1 MKKKELILKELDH
14 LIETA
19 YFKTKPLQR
28 KFLQHFSAVYRTSD
42 EIVTVR
48 NQDLVAIYE
57 NETPEIKNDGNKF
70 LSKKNAVSKHI
81 GKLRENLK
89 EFYQGPG
96 KARQHVISIPKNEH
110 GNYSLDVLSR
120 QSKKGI
126 REGPPKAVQ
135 GNVLVLSDAN
145 NTGSVLRP
153 QSVTEIIL
161 LVLKG
166 VDRKRLVQIQRAAA
180 GIMWGVLLVGL
191 AVLIVLLIGIPY
203 WPAMPL
209 MGLSL
214 AGLLMICTCIAVLA
228 RPITRLS
235 DMPFRR
241 WWGDTFCMYRREAL
255 VLARYSGRCMV
266 DGCYGHLSVVQEGH
280 ERTDLF
286 YPLPRRWIIVCKN
299 VPTEHPRMPFDFTA
313 LDRAQAPNGSSER
326 ELARRA

>member
-28 KFLQHFSAVYRTSD
+28 KFLHHFSAVYRTSD

-57 NETPEIKNDGNKF
+57 SETPEIKNDGNKF

-96 KARQHVISIPKNEH
+96 KARQQVISIPKNEH

-126 REGPPKAVQ
+126 REGPLKAVQ

-180 GIMWGVLLVGL
+180 GIMWGVLLIGL

-209 MGLSL
+209 RGISL
-214 AGLLMICTCIAVLA
+214 AGLLIICTCIAVLA
-228 RPITRLS
+228 RPITQLS
-235 DMPFRR
+235 DIPFRR
-241 WWGDTFCMYRREAL
+241 WWGNTFCLYRGHAL
-255 VLARYSGRCMV
+255 VLARYSGTCVV
-266 DGCYGHLSVVQEGH
+266 DGCGGSLSLTG
-280 ERTDLF
+280 EREMMANL
-286 YPLPRRWIIVCKN
+286 LNMSGQRWVLVCKN
-299 VPTEHPRMPFDFTA
+299 VPTEHPRTPFDFTT

-326 ELARRA
+326 ELARKA